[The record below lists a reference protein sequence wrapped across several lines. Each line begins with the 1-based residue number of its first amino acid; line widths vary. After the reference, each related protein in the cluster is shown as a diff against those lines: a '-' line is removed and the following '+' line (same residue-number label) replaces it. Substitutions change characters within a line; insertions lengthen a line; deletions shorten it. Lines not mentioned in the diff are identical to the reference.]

1 MTFKRVGRSS
11 DSWPRGQ
18 KRTIRGLLVI
28 DDGDDDDDDS
38 VVEVSDTESEGE
50 GGEGKGKARA
60 KQKVKPIRVII
71 TSYGV
76 LASEHAKTDKGTSQV
91 FESKLMTV
99 YHY

>member
-1 MTFKRVGRSS
+1 MKRSS
-11 DSWPRGQ
+11 KEGAIKVLIWHGQ
-18 KRTIRGLLVI
+18 GRLDLEAAVE
-28 DDGDDDDDDS
+28 GDDDDDDS

-50 GGEGKGKARA
+50 GGKGKGKARA
-60 KQKVKPIRVII
+60 KQKVKPHIRVII